1 MQYIKRSKFKIRE
14 NALSI
19 RLSRTLCIMTNLLN
33 NLFILT
39 RQIEIGQSRAV

>member
-14 NALSI
+14 NALLI
-19 RLSRTLCIMTNLLN
+19 RLSRTLCIMTSLHN
-33 NLFILT
+33 NLFILN